1 MATIT
6 FFLERC
12 SVLKKFALFASIFFI
27 TSSYA
32 AISNSANQAG
42 VPTTNTSNVNQA
54 FQDFQNEY
62 NVGYVY
68 SQGQLIN
75 GAHATAPYTT
85 GGINVEVEHLFDMGI
100 WFDVNF
106 TMLTSNNQPNLGQLN
121 GGNGS
126 YTPNPAYMN
135 GAAFNQNPFVFTFNG
150 QVGYA
155 FNLVNNTLQLTPYGM
170 LGRNT
175 NWATSTVLANGSAN
189 LTQDYFYTGALG
201 ARLAYRI
208 NSAVLLYVDGAGVY
222 NWDNSGAVK
231 NIQSSPSY
239 YGKSY
244 AATNFGFKS
253 VIGAKFNVYKNLQ
266 LGANTFWYNFEPQ
279 SNISGLMY
287 TPTNTF
293 GGELSIGLT
302 Y

>member
-1 MATIT
+1 M
-6 FFLERC
+6 FKK
-12 SVLKKFALFASIFFI
+12 VLLLISFISI

-32 AISNSANQAG
+32 AISDSANQSSSSA
-42 VPTTNTSNVNQA
+42 NNSSNLNQA

-85 GGINVEVEHLFDMGI
+85 GGINLEVEHLFDMGI
-100 WFDVNF
+100 WFDFNF
-106 TMLTSNNQPNLGQLN
+106 NMLTSNNQPNLGPLN

-126 YTPNPAYMN
+126 YTGNPAYNN

-150 QVGYA
+150 RVGYA
-155 FNLVNNTLQLTPYGM
+155 FNLIKDTLQLTPYGM

-201 ARLAYRI
+201 AKLSYRI
-208 NSAVLLYVDGAGVY
+208 NSAILLYVDGAGVY

-231 NIQSSPSY
+231 SIQTSSAY

-253 VIGAKFNVYKNLQ
+253 TIGAKFNVYKNLQ

-293 GGELSIGLT
+293 GGEISIGLT

>member
-1 MATIT
+1 MFKKIILIT
-6 FFLERC
+6 
-12 SVLKKFALFASIFFI
+12 SIFF
-27 TSSYA
+27 TASSYA
-32 AISNSANQAG
+32 VINPSEGALATASS
-42 VPTTNTSNVNQA
+42 SNVAVANVNSA

-62 NVGYVY
+62 NIGYGY
-68 SQGQLIN
+68 SSGSLIN
-75 GAHATAPYTT
+75 GAHNTVSYNTQSL
-85 GGINVEVEHLFDMGI
+85 NLELEHLFDMGV

-106 TMLTSNNQPNLGQLN
+106 SMLTSNNQQNLGQLN

-126 YTPNPAYMN
+126 YTGNPMYDN

-150 QVGYA
+150 RAGYA
-155 FNLVNNTLQLTPYGM
+155 FNLIKNTLQLTPYLM
-170 LGRNT
+170 LGRNS
-175 NWATSTVLANGSAN
+175 NWATSTILANGSEN
-189 LTQDYFYTGALG
+189 LTMDYFYTGGLG
-201 ARLAYRI
+201 ARLSYRI
-208 NSAVLLYVDGAGVY
+208 NNAILLYADGSGVY

-231 NIQSSPSY
+231 SIQSSPEY

-253 VIGAKFNVYKNLQ
+253 AVGGKFNVYKSLQ
-266 LGANTFWYNFEPQ
+266 LGANAFWYNFEPQ

-287 TPTNTF
+287 TPQNTF